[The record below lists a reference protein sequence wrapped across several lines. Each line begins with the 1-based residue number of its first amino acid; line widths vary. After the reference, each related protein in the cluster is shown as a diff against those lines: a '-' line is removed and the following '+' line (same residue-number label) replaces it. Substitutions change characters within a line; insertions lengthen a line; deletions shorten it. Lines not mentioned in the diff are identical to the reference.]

1 MKLHLQKLVLER
13 RLTADC
19 IAALGLLFSAL
30 SVPAH
35 AADSAPRESIAT
47 NPAAIASYADLADLS
62 GPAAVVVKAQIRKTA
77 QVPPQRAAGLRP
89 GWVRLYVEAKT
100 EAVLGGRSALGEAL
114 RYLVDVPLDA
124 KGKAPKFS
132 KRSVILF
139 ARPVGDR
146 TGELQLVAP
155 DAQLLWDP
163 ALESRTKGILA
174 ELYAPGAPQGVIGLR
189 EAIHVPG
196 ALAGEGE
203 TQFFLATTSG
213 DPAAISVSRAPGG
226 EPRWSASFSELIETG
241 DPAPARETL
250 AWYRLACFLPPQLP
264 SGTNISASPES
275 RQVAEDD
282 YRFVIQQLGSCPR
295 LRR

>member
-1 MKLHLQKLVLER
+1 
-13 RLTADC
+13 
-19 IAALGLLFSAL
+19 
-30 SVPAH
+30 
-35 AADSAPRESIAT
+35 
-47 NPAAIASYADLADLS
+47 
-62 GPAAVVVKAQIRKTA
+62 
-77 QVPPQRAAGLRP
+77 
-89 GWVRLYVEAKT
+89 LYVEAKT

-213 DPAAISVSRAPGG
+213 DPAAISVSRVANHAGQRLFPN
-226 EPRWSASFSELIETG
+226 WS
-241 DPAPARETL
+241 
-250 AWYRLACFLPPQLP
+250 RLAIRRPRARHWPGIAWPAFFPRSFQAER
-264 SGTNISASPES
+264 TSPL
-275 RQVAEDD
+275 RPKVDKW
-282 YRFVIQQLGSCPR
+282 PR
-295 LRR
+295 MTTAL